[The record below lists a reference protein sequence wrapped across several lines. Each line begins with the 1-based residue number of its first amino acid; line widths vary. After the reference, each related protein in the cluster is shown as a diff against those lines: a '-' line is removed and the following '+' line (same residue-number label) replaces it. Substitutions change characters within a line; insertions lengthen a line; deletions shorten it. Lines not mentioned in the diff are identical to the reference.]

1 MVTALALVFLVGWAT
16 LLAAALARVVDGLER
31 RRLRRV
37 AAQVRVTETVH
48 HALGAVVAPTVTWHW
63 GQPSTI
69 RMGLGPRDVR
79 LAGQLVELAGR
90 ALGPMGD
97 RVRIVFT
104 PRAPLGAPSNA
115 WCPDDGTWEPAGGRR
130 AEWAAAVPLR
140 SYPREPAGCSILGEP
155 PVAHC

>member
-16 LLAAALARVVDGLER
+16 LLGAALARAVDGLER

-48 HALGAVVAPTVTWHW
+48 HALGAVVAPTVTWHR

-69 RMGLGPRDVR
+69 RMGLGPRDLR

-104 PRAPLGAPSNA
+104 PRA
-115 WCPDDGTWEPAGGRR
+115 
-130 AEWAAAVPLR
+130 V
-140 SYPREPAGCSILGEP
+140 
-155 PVAHC
+155 